1 MDSQQE
7 QTVRLI
13 RPLIPVDAQERVDRA
28 VKQWNATLRKHIRD
42 LTGLRLNDQDSNLSI
57 PVRVVDGFSND
68 LGQLINRYNDPVLW
82 KLIVG
87 QPKIGGLV
95 AGAEYLLGFWQEL
108 QGWNKLPKKWQGS
121 ERSLARSRDLG
132 LFLQQ
137 LAIAE
142 KVRKEIKGI
151 TEDYLGAYFY
161 GTECKIEIYWI
172 AIAMIAAMADVRIE
186 DLTIV
191 VLIHELAH
199 GYSHLGK
206 DIDGGEW
213 ATNGFWQ
220 SDKDVKEGL
229 AQFYTHSVTE
239 SLATRMPGPRQAYEA
254 LLKMQGGPY
263 LAHLK
268 WLKEHPKRTGE
279 IVRFTMVAA
288 RSTGVVTHSDWLKQ
302 MRKSGSSLGKR
313 KQESADLFQ

>member
-13 RPLIPVDAQERVDRA
+13 RPLIPVDAQERVERA

-121 ERSLARSRDLG
+121 ER
-132 LFLQQ
+132 
-137 LAIAE
+137 
-142 KVRKEIKGI
+142 
-151 TEDYLGAYFY
+151 
-161 GTECKIEIYWI
+161 
-172 AIAMIAAMADVRIE
+172 
-186 DLTIV
+186 
-191 VLIHELAH
+191 
-199 GYSHLGK
+199 
-206 DIDGGEW
+206 
-213 ATNGFWQ
+213 
-220 SDKDVKEGL
+220 
-229 AQFYTHSVTE
+229 
-239 SLATRMPGPRQAYEA
+239 
-254 LLKMQGGPY
+254 
-263 LAHLK
+263 
-268 WLKEHPKRTGE
+268 
-279 IVRFTMVAA
+279 
-288 RSTGVVTHSDWLKQ
+288 
-302 MRKSGSSLGKR
+302 
-313 KQESADLFQ
+313 